1 MGLQIVEIP
10 KTTSEK
16 VENVESNETA
26 RAETSYSA
34 FSKPEKLGIVLLVA
48 FAAVFSPL
56 SSYIYFPALT
66 AIASDL
72 HTTLSRI
79 NLTITS
85 YMIVSGVA
93 PTILGSLADQLGRR
107 PIYILMF
114 SVFVLANVGLALQ
127 TSYPALLVLRML
139 QSAGGSATVGLGY
152 GVVGDITESSERG
165 AYMGILG
172 CGPNAAPGLGPVL
185 GGVLA
190 YKAGWRWTF
199 WFLAISGALTLL
211 LIATILPETARSVVG
226 NGSRPTGRLHK
237 SLLMLWQDNKKEA
250 LPGASGAIPH
260 KGKLS
265 IPSLLDSISI
275 LLCRDTTPII
285 MLNAVFYA
293 AMNCLQASLSSL
305 FITIYNYRELE
316 AGLVY
321 LPFGAG
327 CFIATLLSCKGPL
340 PCITAR
346 LSRLTSSK
354 IKQRFLRTTIA
365 VSLSVKVFPHPAKT
379 HPKHSG

>member
-1 MGLQIVEIP
+1 MSLPKERPAPLQLAESL
-10 KTTSEK
+10 TTANEK
-16 VENVESNETA
+16 VENVESDEAA
-26 RAETSYSA
+26 RTEPPYST

-66 AIASDL
+66 AVASDL

-107 PIYILMF
+107 PVYLLMF
-114 SVFVLANVGLALQ
+114 SIFVLANVGLALQ
-127 TSYPALLVLRML
+127 TSYPALLLLRML

-199 WFLAISGALTLL
+199 WFLAISGALSLL

-226 NGSRPTGRLHK
+226 NGSRPRGRLHK
-237 SLLMLWQDNKKEA
+237 SLLILWREERQKAWANEQK
-250 LPGASGAIPH
+250 PGPSEVIPH
-260 KGKLS
+260 REKLRL
-265 IPSLLDSISI
+265 PSLLDSISI

-305 FITIYNYRELE
+305 FITIYSYRELE

-327 CFIATLLSCKGPL
+327 CFIATLLSCE
-340 PCITAR
+340 
-346 LSRLTSSK
+346 
-354 IKQRFLRTTIA
+354 
-365 VSLSVKVFPHPAKT
+365 
-379 HPKHSG
+379 

>member
-1 MGLQIVEIP
+1 MGSFVISIIR
-10 KTTSEK
+10 SEK
-16 VENVESNETA
+16 SSRAVFFYDMSVPEERPAGLHIAECPKPANEKDENVESNEAT
-26 RAETSYSA
+26 RAETSYST

-93 PTILGSLADQLGRR
+93 PTVLGSLADQLGRR
-107 PIYILMF
+107 PVYLLMF

-127 TSYPALLVLRML
+127 TSYPALLLLRML

-199 WFLAISGALTLL
+199 WFLAISGALSLL
-211 LIATILPETARSVVG
+211 LIATILP
-226 NGSRPTGRLHK
+226 
-237 SLLMLWQDNKKEA
+237 
-250 LPGASGAIPH
+250 
-260 KGKLS
+260 
-265 IPSLLDSISI
+265 
-275 LLCRDTTPII
+275 
-285 MLNAVFYA
+285 
-293 AMNCLQASLSSL
+293 
-305 FITIYNYRELE
+305 
-316 AGLVY
+316 
-321 LPFGAG
+321 
-327 CFIATLLSCKGPL
+327 
-340 PCITAR
+340 
-346 LSRLTSSK
+346 
-354 IKQRFLRTTIA
+354 
-365 VSLSVKVFPHPAKT
+365 
-379 HPKHSG
+379 